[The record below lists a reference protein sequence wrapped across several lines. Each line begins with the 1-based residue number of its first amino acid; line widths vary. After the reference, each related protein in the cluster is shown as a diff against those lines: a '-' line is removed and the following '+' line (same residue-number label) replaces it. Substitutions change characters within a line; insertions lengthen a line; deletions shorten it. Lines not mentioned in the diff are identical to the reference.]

1 MKLTTS
7 LSVLLLSGGLGY
19 ASSLAV
25 YQDNTFYNFN
35 PKNNF
40 IGFAEGV
47 KAKCE
52 GTTMPLSSMSS
63 CPSDDR
69 LCQLLTSLKSSEQKV
84 QAVEANTK
92 VLEQL
97 VSLPQPTTFDANAW
111 IESAKLI
118 GEEQARLL
126 TQERLLTE
134 EVQIKQRAFQK
145 QAPAKQVLQTTQ
157 TCNKEV
163 ELTIPYGYVSFS
175 TQYEANIQDEKEVT
189 VTQYLSITNRS
200 GIDIETDTAMF
211 YYRSANQY
219 VPPTHFR
226 PWIVSK
232 DVPRPTRVRKSKKAM
247 EKKRRMDM
255 VMMAEQRVAR
265 RMMASAPVASYEDT
279 REYKIENLTLP
290 STGVPLNVQVLTW
303 KAALSCEV
311 RAYPYENT
319 RAFHMCSFEPKHQ
332 IDSNSWKVKSSH
344 EVINENAEGEYR
356 DGLYNLYTKVEDD
369 IKIQRRAIVKK
380 ERETGIFGG
389 TERKKDGF
397 TLALTNKS
405 DKAKS
410 LTLIERIPTSTTEE
424 IKSKLL
430 SINSDKKVN
439 YKMLKDGQ
447 IEMKIALA
455 PHENKKIEVLF
466 EISYDKDLKVSY

>member
-1 MKLTTS
+1 MKLTAS
-7 LSVLLLSGGLGY
+7 LNILLLSGGFSY

-25 YQDNTFYNFN
+25 YQDNTFYNFT
-35 PKNNF
+35 PQNNF
-40 IGFAEGV
+40 IGFSKNL

-52 GTTMPLSSMSS
+52 GTTISLSTMSS

-69 LCQLLTSLKSSEQKV
+69 LCQLLTSLKHSEQKV
-84 QAVEANTK
+84 QDVQENTK

-97 VSLPQPTTFDANAW
+97 ISLPQPTTFDANVL
-111 IESAKLI
+111 IEAAKHL
-118 GEEQARLL
+118 GEEQSRLL
-126 TQERLLTE
+126 TQERLLDE
-134 EVQIKQRAFQK
+134 EVQIKQREFQK
-145 QAPAKQVLQTTQ
+145 QAPTKQVLGTVQ
-157 TCNKEV
+157 TCNKEI

-175 TQYEANIQDEKEVT
+175 TEYEADIQKEKEVT

-200 GIDIETDTAMF
+200 GIDIEADTAMF
-211 YYRSANQY
+211 YYRSAHQY
-219 VPPTHFR
+219 VHPTHFR

-232 DVPRPTRVRKSKKAM
+232 YEPRPTRVAKSKRAM
-247 EKKRRMDM
+247 EKKRRKDM
-255 VMMAEQRVAR
+255 AMMAEQRVAR
-265 RMMASAPVASYEDT
+265 PMMASAPVASYEDA

-319 RAFHMCSFEPKHQ
+319 RAFHMCSFEPKYQ
-332 IDSNSWKVKSSH
+332 IDSNRWKVKSSH
-344 EVINENAEGEYR
+344 EVINENAAGEYR
-356 DGLYNLYTKVEDD
+356 DETYNLYTKVEED
-369 IKIQRRAIVKK
+369 IKIQRKPIVKK

-389 TERKKDGF
+389 TARKKDGF
-397 TLALTNKS
+397 TLTLTNKS
-405 DKAKS
+405 DKAKT
-410 LTLIERIPTSTTEE
+410 LKLIERIPTSTTEE

-430 SINSDKKVN
+430 SINSKQKVN
-439 YKMLKDGQ
+439 YKILKDGK

-455 PHENKKIEVLF
+455 AHETKKIEVLF